1 MNFAGQAEEQPDPR
15 LRASWA
21 SKGAL
26 DTMSR
31 GFGKELAAEEV
42 RVNVVRPWVIVTE
55 TRLSQHDDHLRRTLA
70 QDRMGGPAEVAAVVL
85 WLLSST
91 PRGHRS
97 ELDAAGGL
105 DARTRTQLEGPGRSN
120 SAQPAR

>member
-1 MNFAGQAEEQPDPR
+1 
-15 LRASWA
+15 
-21 SKGAL
+21 
-26 DTMSR
+26 MSR

-85 WLLSST
+85 WLLSSDSSWVT
-91 PRGHRS
+91 GARLTRRGDSDGRT
-97 ELDAAGGL
+97 EDATFKALADPLGAACSMSYF
-105 DARTRTQLEGPGRSN
+105 AR
-120 SAQPAR
+120 AARR